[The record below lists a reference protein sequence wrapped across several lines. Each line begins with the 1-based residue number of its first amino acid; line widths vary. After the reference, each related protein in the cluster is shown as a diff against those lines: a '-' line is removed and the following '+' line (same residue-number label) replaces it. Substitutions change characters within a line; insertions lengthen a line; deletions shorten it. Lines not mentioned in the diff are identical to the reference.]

1 MNNNIPAINVA
12 IVQYPGAMQSAVE
25 GLRELFGLANRL
37 STEQGTPA
45 PFHID
50 IQDGPQLAATDKTT
64 TPPLQVIILP
74 PCIDGAYYTN
84 EHQTL
89 TLWLQAQHEQ
99 GAVLCSV
106 CAGAFIL
113 AQTGLLDQRPATTH
127 WLLAERFSERFPA
140 VYLDDNKI
148 LINDGD
154 LITAGGLMA
163 WLDLGLELVAQF
175 VHPALM
181 RQLGKQ
187 LVVDTGP
194 REQRYYR
201 RFIPRLNHG
210 DSTILKSQHHMQRH
224 FRNNLSVKDLA
235 IKSHLT
241 ERTFLRRFVRAT
253 GLKPSEYLQQLR
265 VSKACDALESSQH
278 TVENIA
284 SEVGYEDVSAFR
296 KVFLKTTGL
305 TPRDFRTRFGSR
317 A

>member
-1 MNNNIPAINVA
+1 MSSNTTTINIA

-37 STEQGTPA
+37 STEHDATA
-45 PFHID
+45 PFNIC
-50 IQDGPQLAATDKTT
+50 IQDGLLITDADNTT
-64 TPPLQVIILP
+64 MPSHQVIILP
-74 PCIDGAYYTN
+74 PCIDGTYYGE

-89 TLWLQAQHEQ
+89 TPWLKAQHQ
-99 GAVLCSV
+99 RGAVLCSV

-175 VHPALM
+175 AHPALM

-201 RFIPRLNHG
+201 RFMPRLNHG
-210 DSTILKSQHHMQRH
+210 DSTILHSQHHLQRH
-224 FRNNLSVKDLA
+224 FHDNLSVKGLA
-235 IKSHLT
+235 TSSHLT

-265 VSKACDALESSQH
+265 VSKACDALESSQS
-278 TVENIA
+278 TVEKIA

-296 KVFLKTTGL
+296 KVFIKITGL
-305 TPRDFRTRFGSR
+305 TPREFRARFGCH

>member
-1 MNNNIPAINVA
+1 MSSNITVINVA

-37 STEQGTPA
+37 STEQGNPA
-45 PFHID
+45 PFSIHV
-50 IQDGPQLAATDKTT
+50 QDGSLLTPTDKTSQ
-64 TPPLQVIILP
+64 PSLQVIILP
-74 PCIDGAYYTN
+74 PCIDGAYYGEN
-84 EHQTL
+84 HQAL
-89 TLWLQAQHEQ
+89 TLWLQAQHQ
-99 GAVLCSV
+99 RGAVLCSV

-127 WLLAERFSERFPA
+127 WLLAERFAERFPD
-140 VYLDDNKI
+140 VNLDDNKI

-175 VHPALM
+175 AHPALM

-201 RFIPRLNHG
+201 RFMPRLNHG
-210 DSTILKSQHHMQRH
+210 DSTILQSQHHLQRH
-224 FRNNLSVKDLA
+224 FRNNLSVKGLA
-235 IKSHLT
+235 TNSHLT

-278 TVENIA
+278 TVESI
-284 SEVGYEDVSAFR
+284 SLEVGYEDVSAFR
-296 KVFLKTTGL
+296 KVFIKITGL
-305 TPRDFRTRFGSR
+305 TPREFRTRFGCR

>member
-1 MNNNIPAINVA
+1 MSNNISAINVA

-25 GLRELFGLANRL
+25 GLRELFSLANRL
-37 STEQGTPA
+37 STEQDTAA
-45 PFHID
+45 PFSIC
-50 IQDGPQLAATDKTT
+50 IQEGLQIAETDKTS
-64 TPPLQVIILP
+64 TPPVQIVIVP
-74 PCIDGAYYTN
+74 PCIDGTYYGE
-84 EHQTL
+84 EHPPL
-89 TLWLQAQHEQ
+89 TRWLKAQHQQ

-175 VHPALM
+175 AHPTLM

-201 RFIPRLNHG
+201 RFMPRLNHG
-210 DSTILKSQHHMQRH
+210 DSTILQSQHYLQRH
-224 FRNNLSVKDLA
+224 FHDNLSVKGLA
-235 IKSHLT
+235 SSSYLT

-265 VSKACDALESSQH
+265 VSKACDALESSQR
-278 TVENIA
+278 TVEKIA
-284 SEVGYEDVSAFR
+284 AEVGYEDVSAFR
-296 KVFLKTTGL
+296 KVFIKITGL
-305 TPRDFRTRFGSR
+305 TPREFRARFGGH

>member
-1 MNNNIPAINVA
+1 MSQHTATINIA

-37 STEQGTPA
+37 STEQGSAA
-45 PFHID
+45 PFNIC
-50 IQDGPQLAATDKTT
+50 IQDGWQITETDKTT
-64 TPPLQVIILP
+64 KLPFQVIILP
-74 PCIDGAYYTN
+74 PCIDGTYYGE

-89 TLWLQAQHEQ
+89 TRWLKAQHQ
-99 GAVLCSV
+99 LGAVLCSV

-127 WLLAERFSERFPA
+127 WVLAERFSEHFPA
-140 VYLDDNKI
+140 VHLDANKI

-175 VHPALM
+175 AHPALM

-201 RFIPRLNHG
+201 RFMPRLTHG
-210 DSTILKSQHHMQRH
+210 DSTILQCQHHLQRH
-224 FRNNLSVKDLA
+224 FRDSLSVKGMA
-235 IKSHLT
+235 
-241 ERTFLRRFVRAT
+241 AT
-253 GLKPSEYLQQLR
+253 
-265 VSKACDALESSQH
+265 C
-278 TVENIA
+278 
-284 SEVGYEDVSAFR
+284 
-296 KVFLKTTGL
+296 
-305 TPRDFRTRFGSR
+305 
-317 A
+317 